1 MEYKYGSDVAF
12 DDIYEAFVVGF
23 SDYFIKFSL
32 SKDDFK
38 NRFFGPEGNS
48 IEHTFVAYDGKKP
61 IGVILG
67 GIKEFDGIK
76 TMRCGALAVHPEY
89 RRMGVAQKLFELH
102 REQAV
107 SNKCKQLYLEVIVG
121 NDNAINFYK
130 KQGYEKVYDLSYFK
144 LEDLSKISEELNETI
159 IIKQIAH
166 SDFEKF
172 YKTIKGVHINWQNDI
187 DYIKKSN
194 NNTYF
199 AAYTKG
205 NSLLTGVLC
214 INNLGKI
221 SFIWVENDY
230 RCKGIA
236 SSLISFAI
244 KELSLSKLFISFP
257 NNSLLE
263 GFLKK
268 VGFMK
273 DKISQYE
280 MFLCL

>member
-1 MEYKYGSDVAF
+1 MEYKCGLKVVF
-12 DDIYEAFVVGF
+12 DDIYEAFISGF
-23 SDYFIKFSL
+23 SDYIIKFSL

-48 IEHTFVAYDGKKP
+48 LEYTFVAYDGKKP

-89 RRMGVAQKLFELH
+89 RRMGVAQKLFELYK
-102 REQAV
+102 EKAI
-107 SNKCKQLYLEVIVG
+107 STNCKQLYLEVIAG
-121 NDNAINFYK
+121 NDKAINFYK

-194 NNTYF
+194 NNSYF

-268 VGFMK
+268 SGFMK
-273 DKISQYE
+273 DKITQYE
-280 MFLCL
+280 MFLYL

>member
-12 DDIYEAFVVGF
+12 DDIYEAFIVGF

-38 NRFFGPEGNS
+38 NRFFGPEGNN

-76 TMRCGALAVHPEY
+76 TMRCGALAIHPEY

-102 REQAV
+102 KEQAV
-107 SNKCKQLYLEVIVG
+107 SNECKQLYLEVIVG
-121 NDNAINFYK
+121 NDKAINFYK

-172 YKTIKGVHINWQNDI
+172 YKTIKGVYINWQNDV

-199 AAYTKG
+199 AAYTKD
-205 NSLLTGVLC
+205 NSLLIGVLC

-268 VGFMK
+268 VGFIK

-280 MFLCL
+280 MFLYL

>member
-1 MEYKYGSDVAF
+1 MEYKCGLNVVF
-12 DDIYEAFVVGF
+12 DDIYEAFTSGF
-23 SDYFIKFSL
+23 SDYIIKFSL
-32 SKDDFK
+32 IKDDFK
-38 NRFFGPEGNS
+38 DRFFGPEGNS
-48 IEHTFVAYDGKKP
+48 LDNTFVAYDGKKP

-67 GIKEFDGIK
+67 GIKEFDGVK
-76 TMRCGALAVHPEY
+76 TMRCGALAVRPEY
-89 RRMGVAQKLFELH
+89 RKMGVAQKLFEIH
-102 REQAV
+102 KEQAIL
-107 SNKCKQLYLEVIVG
+107 NGCKQLFLEVIAG
-121 NDNAINFYK
+121 NDRAINFYK
-130 KQGYEKVYDLSYFK
+130 KQGYEKVYNLSYFR
-144 LEDLSKISEELNETI
+144 LEDVSKLSKKVNEAI
-159 IIKQIAH
+159 LIKQIDY
-166 SDFEKF
+166 SEFENF

-187 DYIKKSN
+187 EYIKNSN

-205 NSLLTGVLC
+205 NSLLIGVLC

-236 SSLISFAI
+236 SSVISFAV

-280 MFLCL
+280 MFLYL